1 MMEFWPAT
9 IAVCGF
15 FIVACGAFCL
25 KDKYYR
31 DNYYKTNT
39 HYHYQQSLNDSSY
52 SYSPQHV

>member
-1 MMEFWPAT
+1 MEFWPAT
-9 IAVCGF
+9 IAVCGI

>member
-1 MMEFWPAT
+1 MEFLPAT

-31 DNYYKTNT
+31 DNYYETRPR
-39 HYHYQQSLNDSSY
+39 YHYQQPLNDSSY
-52 SYSPQHV
+52 TQYV